1 MRYSNHVGRNENMV
15 LAMSSIGAEVGSW
28 YQTPVGGY
36 LEVVAFDLEEGTI
49 EVQHYDGTI
58 EEYDMEGW
66 EELGPYR
73 AEPPE
78 DWRGSL
84 DLSRD
89 DYDGELDG
97 PVREYQGNPLD
108 LVEEPDLDMG

>member
-1 MRYSNHVGRNENMV
+1 MAAVM
-15 LAMSSIGAEVGSW
+15 IGIPAEVGSW
-28 YQTPVGGY
+28 YQTPGGGY
-36 LEVVAFDLEEGTI
+36 LEVVAFDPDEGTL

-58 EEYDMEGW
+58 EEYAMEDW
-66 EELGPYR
+66 EELRPYR

-89 DYDGELDG
+89 DYEGELDG

-108 LVEEPDLDMG
+108 LMEEPDLDMG